1 MSNRKPLSRHDLPA
15 PEDRGRLSSR
25 PRAKRVI
32 SISFRA
38 VAAVLAAAII
48 LGLALFWRIS
58 RGDPRQRAMRE
69 VLDAADALESRL
81 RTARS
86 EIESITGGE
95 DDTVRTALQE
105 MLRQRLWLQQ
115 HGQTAPVGKL
125 REMRASLDQARARID
140 QQLALVAQAR
150 GTAG

>member
-1 MSNRKPLSRHDLPA
+1 MT
-15 PEDRGRLSSR
+15 
-25 PRAKRVI
+25 
-32 SISFRA
+32 SISFPTLS
-38 VAAVLAAAII
+38 VALGVVIV
-48 LGLALFWRIS
+48 LGLAAIWRLY
-58 RGDPRQRAMRE
+58 RRDPRERAMSE

-86 EIESITGGE
+86 EIEAITGGE

-115 HGQTAPVGKL
+115 HGQTAPIGKL
-125 REMRASLDQARARID
+125 REMRSSLDQARARID

-150 GTAG
+150 GTGG

>member
-1 MSNRKPLSRHDLPA
+1 MT
-15 PEDRGRLSSR
+15 
-25 PRAKRVI
+25 
-32 SISFRA
+32 SISFPTLSVA
-38 VAAVLAAAII
+38 VGVVIV
-48 LGLALFWRIS
+48 LGLAAIWRLY
-58 RGDPRQRAMRE
+58 RRDPRERAMSE

-86 EIESITGGE
+86 EIEAITGGE

-115 HGQTAPVGKL
+115 HGQTAPIGKL
-125 REMRASLDQARARID
+125 REMRSSLDQARARID

-150 GTAG
+150 GTGG